1 MTEQEMLAV
10 WKKFDPNRTLATHAL
25 YVVRQTIDLA
35 NEKLVMNPK
44 RELTNDDLDTIYALR
59 DAARDVMK
67 LINPESENE
76 DYL

>member
-1 MTEQEMLAV
+1 MTEQETTNV
-10 WKKFDPNRTLATHAL
+10 WKRFDPNRTLATHAL

-35 NEKLVMNPK
+35 NEKLVMNPN
-44 RELTNDDLDTIYALR
+44 RELTNDDLEKFYALR

>member
-1 MTEQEMLAV
+1 MTDQEMLTA

-25 YVVRQTIDLA
+25 YAVRQTIDLA
-35 NEKLVMNPK
+35 NERLVMNSA
-44 RELTNDDLDTIYALR
+44 RELTYNDLDKIYALR

>member
-1 MTEQEMLAV
+1 MTEQETTNV
-10 WKKFDPNRTLATHAL
+10 WKRFDPNRTLAVHAL

-35 NEKLVMNPK
+35 NEKLVMNPN
-44 RELTNDDLDTIYALR
+44 RELTNDDLEKFYALR